1 MNKEY
6 KRMLN
11 DDIKSYIQ
19 MAVMLLFF
27 PITMLLFFI
36 RELRNRDITV
46 FKENWKFY
54 LFLLT
59 VWTSFFA
66 SFGLIVY
73 LIVKL

>member
-6 KRMLN
+6 KRILN

-36 RELRNRDITV
+36 RELRNGDITV

-54 LFLLT
+54 LFLLSA
-59 VWTSFFA
+59 WTSFFA

-73 LIVKL
+73 LIIKL